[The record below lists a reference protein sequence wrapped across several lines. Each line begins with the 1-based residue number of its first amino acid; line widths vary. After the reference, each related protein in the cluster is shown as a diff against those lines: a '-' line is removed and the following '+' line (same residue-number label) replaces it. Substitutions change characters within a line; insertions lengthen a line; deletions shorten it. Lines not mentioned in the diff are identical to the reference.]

1 LINDIN
7 FKVSLTSINILIKL
21 LVVDLVDLKNQ
32 HILIDTVVKK
42 LSDGKVVIRQALL
55 KASSLIIKNNNPD
68 DFLGIAINHLN
79 DESWHVREGVVY
91 LIANCKIV

>member
-1 LINDIN
+1 M
-7 FKVSLTSINILIKL
+7 
-21 LVVDLVDLKNQ
+21 
-32 HILIDTVVKK
+32 IDTVVKK

-68 DFLGIAINHLN
+68 EFLNIAINHLN

-91 LIANCKIV
+91 LVANCKIVQSQNHELQNAEISQELN

>member
-1 LINDIN
+1 M
-7 FKVSLTSINILIKL
+7 
-21 LVVDLVDLKNQ
+21 VDLVDLKNQ
-32 HILIDTVVKK
+32 NSLIDTVVKK

-68 DFLGIAINHLN
+68 DFLAIAINHMN

-91 LIANCKIV
+91 LIANCKIVQT